1 MSFWNIVL
9 DASPVNQAIL
19 TLLLILSLLSWG
31 VIIERWRYFA
41 LAKGADARF
50 FRMLKGRFDAMDV
63 YKSARE
69 EKNSPAA
76 RVFMAA
82 MEEMQR
88 LGREDAATWSQT
100 LEVERSRMRADGER
114 GLPMLAIIA
123 SSAPFIGLL
132 GTVWGV
138 MLAFLQL
145 GRMEG
150 QPALEI
156 VGPGIAEAL
165 IATAMGLMAAIPA
178 MMAYNAFVSSQ
189 RYLLRRGEEFNR
201 RLMVVFEPVPK
212 EASGGAGA

>member
-9 DASPVNQAIL
+9 EASPVNQAIL
-19 TLLLILSLLSWG
+19 LLLLVLSLLSWG

-41 LAKGADARF
+41 LAKSADARF
-50 FRMLKGRFDAMDV
+50 FRLLRGRFEAMDV

-69 EKNSPAA
+69 EKNSPAGRA
-76 RVFMAA
+76 FMAA

-88 LGREDAATWSQT
+88 LGREDAATWSET
-100 LEVERSRMRADGER
+100 LEVERSRLRADGER
-114 GLPMLAIIA
+114 GLPLLAIIA

-201 RLMVVFEPVPK
+201 RLMVVFEPVP
-212 EASGGAGA
+212 ESNSGSGA